1 MVDNGPSSSDLL
13 RSIER
18 ASFSPVPPHSP
29 VDEAPAPPRWWGN
42 HLREL
47 RWQAELARLLI
58 DPIYRCQGIPAGTG
72 APVLVIP
79 GFLAGDTSLAIMRD
93 WLWRAGY
100 APHPSEIQVNI
111 RCSDQA
117 ADRLDAVLAR
127 AYASSG
133 RCVALIG
140 HSRGGH
146 FAKALARRHPER
158 VAAVIS
164 MGAGLD
170 SPFDISVPTKMA
182 VGTMRAVHARTSDRV
197 AQRGCYTETCTCRFG
212 RDYSA
217 EFPAQV
223 PLTSIYTK
231 GDGVV
236 RWPAC
241 VVPYARCVEVTGSH
255 IGLAFN
261 REVYRVLAE
270 TLAKQTAQA

>member
-1 MVDNGPSSSDLL
+1 LLDNGPSSSDLL

-18 ASFSPVPPHSP
+18 ASFSPVPPHSL

-93 WLWRAGY
+93 WLRRARY

-127 AYASSG
+127 AYGSSG
-133 RCVALIG
+133 RRVALIG

-182 VGTMRAVHARTSDRV
+182 VGTMRAVHARTSAGSPSAAATPRRAHAASDGTTAPSFR
-197 AQRGCYTETCTCRFG
+197 RRFRLHRSTPRATASCAG
-212 RDYSA
+212 PPVWCLMHAAWRSRAD
-217 EFPAQV
+217 
-223 PLTSIYTK
+223 
-231 GDGVV
+231 
-236 RWPAC
+236 
-241 VVPYARCVEVTGSH
+241 